1 LGINAKMTKKNYH
14 KDLTLRELELLLD
27 VVKPLQLKLSAENKK
42 ILKQSTN
49 KLQKIYD
56 DQNPKTKPTG
66 HATKHEHRSELDR
79 ISALGPVDWLH
90 GRRGD

>member
-1 LGINAKMTKKNYH
+1 MTKKNYQ

-27 VVKPLQLKLSAENKK
+27 VVKPLQLKLSEENKK
-42 ILKQSTN
+42 ILKQATN

-56 DQNPKTKPTG
+56 EQNPKNKPNG
-66 HATKHEHRSELDR
+66 HPTKHENRSELDR
-79 ISALGPVDWLH
+79 ISALGPVEWLH